1 VGAIGRFGGKLEMKW
16 KYRLRRMTV
25 SAPKLTVKTHV
36 PWPLRV
42 LGGAVLLGIG
52 AAVAVYTYDY
62 GKRFAG
68 FNQDEI
74 HLELDKLRTQLSDL
88 NSEKDQLTKLAN
100 EAESKLSMERSA
112 QQQLAKQ
119 VKVLEAE
126 NTKLKEE
133 MAFFESL
140 MPASGD
146 TGAVSIR
153 SLRAQADGAP
163 NTLRYRLL
171 LMQGGKT
178 TPEFQGQ
185 LQLVVTGT
193 QNGKPTTLLYPD
205 RNTDAK
211 TATAQWG
218 LNFRRFQRLEGT
230 VVLPEG
236 TVVKSV
242 QARVLQQGTTRAQQ
256 SVTLGE

>member
-1 VGAIGRFGGKLEMKW
+1 MKW
-16 KYRLRRMTV
+16 KYRFRRMTV

-42 LGGAVLLGIG
+42 LVGAAVLGLG
-52 AAVAVYTYDY
+52 AAVAMYTYDY
-62 GKRFAG
+62 GRRFAG
-68 FNQDEI
+68 FNKDEI
-74 HLELDKLRTQLSDL
+74 QVELANLRTQISELSA
-88 NSEKDQLTKLAN
+88 EKDQLTKLAN
-100 EAESKLSMERSA
+100 EAESKLSMEKSA
-112 QQQLAKQ
+112 QQQLARQ
-119 VKVLEAE
+119 VKSLEVE

-140 MPASGD
+140 MPATGD
-146 TGAVSIR
+146 TSGVSIR
-153 SLRAQADGAP
+153 SLRAQPDGATG
-163 NTLRYRLL
+163 TLRYRLL
-171 LMQGGKT
+171 VMQGGKQAQD
-178 TPEFQGQ
+178 FQGQ
-185 LQLVVTGT
+185 LQLVVNAV

-205 RNTDAK
+205 RSTDAK
-211 TATAQWG
+211 TSTTQWG
-218 LNFRRFQRLEGT
+218 VNFRRFQRLEGT